1 MERFGINLGLL
12 IVQLVNF
19 VICFGWLALSIY
31 TLFAV
36 RRQKLSPTT
45 QALWVLIVLA
55 APLIG
60 AIAFWIAK
68 PAGEITLM

>member
-1 MERFGINLGLL
+1 MESMGINYGYL

-19 VICFGWLALSIY
+19 TICFGWLALTIY
-31 TLFAV
+31 TLFAL
-36 RRQKLSPTT
+36 RRQKLNSTT

-60 AIAFWIAK
+60 SIAFWISK
-68 PAGEITLM
+68 PAGETTLT